1 MKREEAN
8 DLVALRKAG
17 VRRYVKGDYGSAFDY
32 LSKAAGLGDAEAQ
45 SHLSVMYLKGRGVA
59 KDEKEA
65 VHYMEEAAIGGHTTS
80 RYNLGVY
87 EWNNGSRERAMKHFI
102 IAAKLGDDDSV
113 GKLKQGYKEGSVSKE
128 DFAAALRAHQAAVD
142 ATKSSQRDA
151 AAEKAKVEPLHEKR
165 W

>member
-1 MKREEAN
+1 
-8 DLVALRKAG
+8 
-17 VRRYVKGDYGSAFDY
+17 
-32 LSKAAGLGDAEAQ
+32 
-45 SHLSVMYLKGRGVA
+45 MYLKGRGVA

>member
-1 MKREEAN
+1 MRASEF
-8 DLVALRKAG
+8 LT
-17 VRRYVKGDYGSAFDY
+17 
-32 LSKAAGLGDAEAQ
+32 KAAGLGDAAA
-45 SHLSVMYLKGRGVA
+45 HFNLSVMYREGKGVE
-59 KDEKEA
+59 KDAQKEFY
-65 VHYMEEAAIGGHTTS
+65 HTEEAAIGGHPTA
-80 RYNLGVY
+80 RYNLGAF
-87 EWNNGSRERAMKHFI
+87 EWNNGRLDRAVKHLI

-113 GKLKQGYKEGSVSKE
+113 EMLKQGYKEGSVSKE